1 MSGVTDQ
8 VSGAELANMPPEAI
22 VKARREG
29 KLRELLAGRDPG
41 RREEQGF
48 KPPEGI
54 DQGARGKRS
63 SYSSERA
70 WLRDLSP
77 DQIVELRKAGSLDG
91 ILGG

>member
-8 VSGAELANMPPEAI
+8 VSAAELRQMPPEEIAE
-22 VKARREG
+22 ARREG
-29 KLRELLAGRDPG
+29 RLRDLLAGRDPG
-41 RREEQGF
+41 RYEQESF

-54 DQGARGKRS
+54 DQGARGK
-63 SYSSERA
+63 SYSSARQ

-77 DQIVELRKAGSLDG
+77 DQIVELREAGQLDE